1 MVTLPFSSCKI
12 AQSGHQPSIFGAIM
26 HFHPVVAQLPEKE
39 QLKILNRFREVFF
52 ECSKKEMRLFG
63 DLNVEHEKFF
73 LGSRSLVGEY
83 LDFFLSVLQ
92 KRVEGENVIV
102 AKGGIFNR
110 EIEAIASLDDLTP
123 NEKQKLEG
131 VILFILQESPV
142 LLDGVRYYEP
152 ILNEALR
159 RYLCNPAVKDSDAI
173 RVVSNILLHGFN
185 ADALEQSLETM
196 RLAIWKAMKPFIAD
210 PSVSKDKRQ
219 AVLDAA
225 RKSLVEAD
233 EMARKVHGGSL
244 DESRTKLYNRF
255 HNYDVKD
262 LESNKD
268 SKFSTARLYE
278 TLGDILLLDI
288 PGYVHDACKLCIEA
302 MRDDSV
308 DLNADFVKLFIDFR
322 IKLAGGHSAF
332 NKDQELTSEV
342 SNQIQRLIEI
352 SCEKGILDEGDR
364 HEISFDLWSSVSSFS
379 RSSAFNDMCTVISSG
394 LTFSADEL
402 YDALSSHAFGCN
414 FIDVI
419 GGKCHSS
426 PLSNDELM
434 TLFDDAVAEYDGE
447 PENSIRDLS
456 SGFWAFAKNLFHR
469 QLYQCFLPAMLSGG
483 CDYNRLAKVIV
494 VGLEKKLFDE
504 DEFRLFPDVSIR
516 KLYETGNEKLM
527 EFINGNPALNE
538 RFTNRLLMEKVEQLT
553 SDGPIHSRR
562 MRSL

>member
-1 MVTLPFSSCKI
+1 
-12 AQSGHQPSIFGAIM
+12 M

-39 QLKILNRFREVFF
+39 QFKILNRFREVFF

-83 LDFFLSVLQ
+83 LDFFLSALK
-92 KRVEGENVIV
+92 KRVEGDNVIV
-102 AKGGIFNR
+102 AKGGVFNR
-110 EIEAIASLDDLTP
+110 EMEAIASLEDLTQD
-123 NEKQKLEG
+123 EKQKLEG
-131 VILFILQESPV
+131 VILFILQESPA

-159 RYLCNPAVKDSDAI
+159 RYLCNPVVKDTDAI

-185 ADALEQSLETM
+185 AGALEQSLETM
-196 RLAIWKAMKPFIAD
+196 RLVIWNAMKPFIAD

-225 RKSLVEAD
+225 RKILVEAD
-233 EMARKVHGGSL
+233 EIARKVHGGSL
-244 DESRTKLYNRF
+244 DESRTKLCKRF
-255 HNYDVKD
+255 HNYDVTN
-262 LESNKD
+262 LEPNKD
-268 SKFSTARLYE
+268 TAFSATKLYE
-278 TLGDILLLDI
+278 ALGDVLLLDI
-288 PGYVHDACKLCIEA
+288 PGYVHDSCKACIEA
-302 MRDDSV
+302 MRDESV
-308 DLNADFVKLFIDFR
+308 ELNADFVKLFIDFR
-322 IKLAGGHSAF
+322 IKLAGGHSAL
-332 NKDQELTSEV
+332 NKDQELTDEV
-342 SNQIQRLIEI
+342 SNHIQRLIEI

-364 HEISFDLWSSVSSFS
+364 HEIAFSLWGSVSSFS
-379 RSSAFNDMCTVISSG
+379 RSSAFKDMCSAISSG
-394 LTFSADEL
+394 LTFSVDEL
-402 YDALSSHAFGCN
+402 YDALSSHAFGCD
-414 FIDVI
+414 FIDII
-419 GGKCHSS
+419 GGECHSS
-426 PLSNDELM
+426 PLGNDELM

-447 PENSIRDLS
+447 PENTIRDLS

-516 KLYETGNEKLM
+516 QLYETGNEKLM

-553 SDGPIHSRR
+553 SDGAIHSRR
-562 MRSL
+562 TRSL